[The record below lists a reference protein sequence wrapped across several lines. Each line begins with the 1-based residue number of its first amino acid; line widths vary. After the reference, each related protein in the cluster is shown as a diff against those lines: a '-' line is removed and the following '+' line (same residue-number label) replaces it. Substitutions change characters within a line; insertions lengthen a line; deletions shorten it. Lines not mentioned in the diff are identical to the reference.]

1 MAGWTDERRAG
12 SESGIREGMGEW
24 KERGASEGTSQRIRG
39 RNDIVV
45 DTKKDGSGRKEAK
58 SGPGRGPEPDGRPNK
73 TPIEDVEEDEIKG
86 LPLPS
91 HFRCR
96 RPLGRTERRA
106 SGRREGGRH
115 AQTRREGACPEEE
128 EARKEREERKSHFR
142 RTNEGTD
149 ERTSDGIRENKGRV
163 RSAREERAPISQI
176 GFGSRRD

>member
-1 MAGWTDERRAG
+1 
-12 SESGIREGMGEW
+12 MGEW

-91 HFRCR
+91 HFRYR
-96 RPLGRTERRA
+96 RPLGRTD
-106 SGRREGGRH
+106 GRTGGRLENERH
-115 AQTRREGACPEEE
+115 AQTRTEGARTKREHGRRERE
-128 EARKEREERKSHFR
+128 RKEKVISVERTKE
-142 RTNEGTD
+142 RTN
-149 ERTSDGIRENKGRV
+149 ERTSDGWRTRGE
-163 RSAREERAPISQI
+163 
-176 GFGSRRD
+176 

>member
-1 MAGWTDERRAG
+1 
-12 SESGIREGMGEW
+12 MGEW

-96 RPLGRTERRA
+96 RPLGRMDGRTNERTTGRRTARA
-106 SGRREGGRH
+106 DADGRRRKRRHGRRE
-115 AQTRREGACPEEE
+115 
-128 EARKEREERKSHFR
+128 RKEKVISVERTKE
-142 RTNEGTD
+142 RTN
-149 ERTSDGIRENKGRV
+149 ERTSDGWRENKGRV